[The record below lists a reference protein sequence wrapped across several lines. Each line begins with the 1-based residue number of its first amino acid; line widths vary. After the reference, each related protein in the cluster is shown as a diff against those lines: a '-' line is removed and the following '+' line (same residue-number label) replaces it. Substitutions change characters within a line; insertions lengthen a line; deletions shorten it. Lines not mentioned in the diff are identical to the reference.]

1 MRTLMLTI
9 LILAILA
16 APVLAE
22 STELGEGRWFTLFDT
37 ENRVLLRTGIRIHV
51 GDRFLDGDNC
61 MYQVYKVD
69 EKRLQAWAKEVEDS
83 VSRAALPA
91 AGLPGANNNKIAVYH
106 THSGESFQ
114 PSDGVAS
121 TDQGPGGVYKVGEQ
135 LSRRVEKHNTIKVI
149 HCQETFFPYSGSYRR
164 SRSAAINLA
173 EDGDLDAIFDLHR
186 DAAPAGEY
194 YREID
199 DMQLTQVMIVVG
211 TQNPAYTANE
221 EFAWQLKEV
230 ADKIYPNLVKGI
242 FYARGDYNQDL
253 HPRALLLEIGAHSNS
268 RLQAEIGSR
277 AFADVIAVTLYG
289 SLPEESKTDKEINKD
304 PKLQPTAD
312 PTPGSRGG
320 VLKGLLTLAGMLGL
334 GGAFYLFLSVGS
346 WQGVKETLSHF
357 FRVEF
362 RDIISAIPW
371 EKFRPRYILRQLQ
384 AIKIGAGAAPLREL
398 IRAWL
403 QRLFDPRNR
412 V

>member
-1 MRTLMLTI
+1 MLTI